1 MFATRNI
8 QLKFLKIILITI
20 KTMTNLTALLLY
32 WAAIGFF
39 MFIAHLEEGIEGI
52 AEYIKLDEED
62 LLTDFKNE
70 NL

>member
-1 MFATRNI
+1 MFATKNI

-20 KTMTNLTALLLY
+20 KLMTNLTALILY
-32 WAAIGFF
+32 WLAIAFF
-39 MFIAHLEEGIEGI
+39 MFIAHLNEGIEGI

-70 NL
+70 KI

>member
-1 MFATRNI
+1 MFATKNI

-20 KTMTNLTALLLY
+20 RLMTNFTALILY
-32 WAAIGFF
+32 WLAIAFF
-39 MFIAHLEEGIEGI
+39 MFIAHLNEGIEGI

-70 NL
+70 NI